1 MTIAEIVHRWQ
12 PETNSQLQQWI
23 SQLKLFG
30 LRSDQLLAERGAL
43 RTAQQAAAGRQM
55 LARFK
60 ADATAI
66 AQADAHFA
74 QLEAAIGQLDAQL
87 ISLRAQETVL
97 ETQIYQA
104 DEYLQGIMM
113 RLEQG
118 LTRATTTGQLSERI
132 DTEFMTHERRVQQ
145 LLRGAE
151 SPVESP
157 AENNQIS

>member
-1 MTIAEIVHRWQ
+1 MTMEEIVHRWQ
-12 PETNSQLQQWI
+12 PEANSQLQQWI
-23 SQLKLFG
+23 RELKRLG
-30 LRSDQLLAERGAL
+30 RHSDELLAERDAL

-60 ADATAI
+60 ADAAAI
-66 AQADAHFA
+66 TQADAHFA

-87 ISLRAQETVL
+87 ITLRAQETAL

-104 DEYLQGIMM
+104 DEYLQGIMA

-118 LTRATTTGQLSERI
+118 LTRATTTGQLSDRV

-145 LLRGAE
+145 LLRGE
-151 SPVESP
+151 KHGE
-157 AENNQIS
+157 ENNQIS